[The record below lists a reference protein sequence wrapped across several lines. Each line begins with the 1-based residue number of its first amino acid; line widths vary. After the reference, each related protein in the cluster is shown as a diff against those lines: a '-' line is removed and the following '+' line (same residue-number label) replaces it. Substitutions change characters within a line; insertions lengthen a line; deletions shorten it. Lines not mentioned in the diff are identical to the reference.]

1 MPYSPFTGFKR
12 LPLAIALLGAGAL
25 QPIAVAQAVEAKTT
39 EANAQ
44 RFNFDIAAQT
54 LADALDQFALQSGYQ
69 VLYDAGQAKGLRS
82 AELHGQLTAQ
92 QALNVLTRGTQAV
105 YTQPNASSFV
115 IDIPASTGSPLQ
127 LSPVSISG
135 KAPGSTTEHTGSYT
149 TQSSSSST
157 RLNIP
162 LKETPQSV
170 TVITQQRM
178 EDQRLSNLT
187 DALEATSGITVVREG
202 LGADSD
208 AYYSRGFQ
216 INNYEIDGVPTSS
229 KMDNYTQNTAMYD
242 RVEVVRGATGLI
254 SGMGQPSATINLI
267 RKRPTDTAQATI
279 RGEAGSWDRYGT
291 SVDVSGPLTD
301 TGNIRG
307 RLVLDY
313 KNQHSWVDRYKQ
325 DSDLVYGIT
334 EFDLSES
341 TLLTAGFSYLTV
353 HTDAPPRSGFP
364 LFYGDGQRSTN
375 GQRTD
380 FKRSYNTA
388 TNWSFY
394 DHDQSSFFTSL
405 EQQFDNGWS
414 AKVEF
419 SHTENKYDSTIDY
432 LSGPIDQTTGLGG
445 VVVPNK
451 FKGNPKQ
458 NAIDAYVTGPF
469 ELFGREHELI
479 AGINLSQIRNTNAPD
494 YGGWMRGWTGYE
506 GAVGPIYDWNGSS
519 NTPNFVKKGEQDFKE
534 NQYAGYITS
543 RWHLNDDTSLIL
555 GSRVIDWK
563 QTDETRYTD
572 PDYTDISIK
581 RKENGVVI
589 PYAGIVYD
597 LSEVWAVYASYTKI
611 FNPQSE
617 QTVTGS
623 YLEPLEGTGYELGV
637 KASLNDDK
645 LNASLALFKLEQD
658 NLPQADIGA
667 LTPAGWQAYTAAQG
681 TTTEGVEL
689 ELNGELAQD
698 WNIAGG
704 YTYSVSRNADDQRIS
719 AQIPRHS
726 LKMFTTYRLSG
737 PLDKLTVGG
746 GFNWQSKTG
755 FDLRYYTQES
765 YAVANLMARYEITK
779 NLSATVNLNNVF
791 DKEYFTTTSAGVYGA
806 PRNLMTGFKYDF

>member
-1 MPYSPFTGFKR
+1 MQSLHVTGFKR
-12 LPLAIALLGAGAL
+12 LPLTIALMGVGLL
-25 QPIAVAQAVEAKTT
+25 QPVALAQAAEQKASEVNT
-39 EANAQ
+39 Q
-44 RFNFDIAAQT
+44 RFNFDIAPQT
-54 LADALDQFALQSGYQ
+54 LADALDQFASQSGYQ
-69 VLYDAGQAKGLRS
+69 VIYDAQQAKGLRS
-82 AELHGQLTAQ
+82 TGLNGQLTAQ
-92 QALNVLTRGTQAV
+92 EALVRLTRGTQARFN
-105 YTQPNASSFV
+105 QPNASSFV
-115 IDIPASTGSPLQ
+115 IDIPASTGDTLQ
-127 LSPVSISG
+127 LPTVSISG

-149 TQSSSSST
+149 TQSSSSSN

-162 LKETPQSV
+162 LKETPQSI

-178 EDQRLSNLT
+178 EDQKLSNLT

-216 INNYEIDGVPTSS
+216 IHNYEIDGVPTSS
-229 KMDNYTQNTAMYD
+229 RMDNYTQNTAMYD

-301 TGNIRG
+301 AGNIRG

-313 KNQHSWVDRYKQ
+313 KNQHAWVDRYKQ
-325 DSDLVYGIT
+325 DSNLVYGIS

-341 TLLTAGFSYLTV
+341 TLLTAGFSYQTV
-353 HTDAPPRSGFP
+353 HSNAPPRSGFP
-364 LFYGDGQRSTN
+364 LFFSN

-380 FKRSYNTA
+380 FKRAYNTA

-394 DHDQSSFFTSL
+394 DHDQTSVFTSL
-405 EQQFDNGWS
+405 EQKFDNGWS
-414 AKVEF
+414 AKVDF
-419 SHTENKYDSTIDY
+419 NHTENKYDSAIDF
-432 LSGPIDQTTGLGG
+432 LSGSIDPATGLGG
-445 VVVPNK
+445 VVIPNK
-451 FKGNPKQ
+451 FQGNPKQ

-469 ELFGREHELI
+469 EFMGREHELI

-494 YGGWMRGWTGYE
+494 YGGWMRAWTGYD
-506 GAVGPIYDWNGSS
+506 GAIGPIQDWNGSA
-519 NTPNFVKKGEQDFKE
+519 NTPNFVKKGEQNFKE
-534 NQYAGYITS
+534 NQYAGYITT

-572 PDYTDISIK
+572 PDYTDISLK

-637 KASLNDDK
+637 KASLNDDT

-658 NLPQADIGA
+658 NLAQQDGTS
-667 LTPAGWQAYTAAQG
+667 LTPAGWQAYTAAKG

-689 ELNGELAQD
+689 ELNGELAPD

-704 YTYSVSRNADDQRIS
+704 YTYSVSRNSDDQRIS
-719 AQIPRHS
+719 TQIPRHS
-726 LKMFTTYRLSG
+726 LKLFTSYRLSG
-737 PLDKLTVGG
+737 SLDKLTVGG

-755 FDLRYYTQES
+755 FDMRYYTQQS
-765 YAVANLMARYEITK
+765 YAVANVMARYEITH
-779 NLSATVNLNNVF
+779 NLSASVNLNNLF
-791 DKEYFTTTSAGVYGA
+791 DKEYFTTTSGGVYGA
-806 PRNLMTGFKYDF
+806 PRNLMTSFKYDF